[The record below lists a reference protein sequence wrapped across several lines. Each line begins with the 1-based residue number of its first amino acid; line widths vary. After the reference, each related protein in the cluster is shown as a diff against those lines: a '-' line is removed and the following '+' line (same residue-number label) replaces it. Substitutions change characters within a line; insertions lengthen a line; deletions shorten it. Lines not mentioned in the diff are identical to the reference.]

1 MEQQFKTVITANSKW
16 INLHLKET
24 YEYRDLIFLFV
35 RRDFISKYKQTILG
49 PLWAVIQ
56 PLLTT
61 IVFTVIFGSLANLT
75 GCESNRRNRNS
86 GISVLYGRYD
96 LLELFF
102 IDGQQ
107 YGKHIYNKQ
116 FYYGKGI
123 FSKAGISGSVN
134 HI

>member
-1 MEQQFKTVITANSKW
+1 MSI
-16 INLHLKET
+16 ET
-24 YEYRDLIFLFV
+24 CIFLFV
-35 RRDFISKYKQTILG
+35 RRDFVSKYKQTILG

-75 GCESNRRNRNS
+75 TLDVKATEETV
-86 GISVLYGRYD
+86 IPAF
-96 LLELFF
+96 LFYMAGTICWSYF
-102 IDGQQ
+102 SSTVSSTQTLFN
-107 YGKHIYNKQ
+107 NKQ

>member
-35 RRDFISKYKQTILG
+35 RRDFVSKYKQTILG

-75 GCESNRRNRNS
+75 TLDVKATEETV
-86 GISVLYGRYD
+86 IPEFLFY

>member
-75 GCESNRRNRNS
+75 TLDVKATEETV
-86 GISVLYGRYD
+86 IPAF
-96 LLELFF
+96 LFYMAGTICWSYF
-102 IDGQQ
+102 

>member
-61 IVFTVIFGSLANLT
+61 IVFTVIFGSIWQARSA
-75 GCESNRRNRNS
+75 GAIFHRRSAVRQTH
-86 GISVLYGRYD
+86 L
-96 LLELFF
+96 
-102 IDGQQ
+102 
-107 YGKHIYNKQ
+107 
-116 FYYGKGI
+116 
-123 FSKAGISGSVN
+123 
-134 HI
+134 

>member
-1 MEQQFKTVITANSKW
+1 MGGDTAPVNNHSV
-16 INLHLKET
+16 HC
-24 YEYRDLIFLFV
+24 
-35 RRDFISKYKQTILG
+35 DFWFTGQI
-49 PLWAVIQ
+49 
-56 PLLTT
+56 LTT
-61 IVFTVIFGSLANLT
+61 LDVKATEEN
-75 GCESNRRNRNS
+75 CNS
-86 GISVLYGRYD
+86 GISVLYGRHD